1 MVHLTRSPI
10 SLDALLAEVSSPER
24 GGTCVFLGT
33 VRNGPEEK
41 GVTAI
46 EYSAYQEMVEEE
58 LGRIVAEAAARWPG
72 GRLALRH
79 RLGVIRAGEASI
91 AIVAAAPHRAQA
103 FEACRYAIEEI
114 KRRVPVWKKEL
125 RSDGSEVWVDPS
137 GRPTSKPAH
146 V

>member
-1 MVHLTRSPI
+1 MTVTNSRDRKSEARLW
-10 SLDALLAEVSSPER
+10 EVAS
-24 GGTCVFLGT
+24 G
-33 VRNGPEEK
+33 K
-41 GVTAI
+41 
-46 EYSAYQEMVEEE
+46 
-58 LGRIVAEAAARWPG
+58 
-72 GRLALRH
+72 
-79 RLGVIRAGEASI
+79 RLGHLEVGDVS
-91 AIVAAAPHRAQA
+91 VAVAVSCPHRAQA